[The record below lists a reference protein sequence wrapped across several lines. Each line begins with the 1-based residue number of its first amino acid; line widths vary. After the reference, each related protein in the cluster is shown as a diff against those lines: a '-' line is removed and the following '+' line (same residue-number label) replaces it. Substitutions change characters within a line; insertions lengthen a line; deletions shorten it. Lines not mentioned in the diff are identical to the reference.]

1 VSSLPGAPE
10 AEEPS
15 RKRSVAQRVARD
27 LSSTPDA
34 TGTTEWPR
42 WLKISRQIAVF
53 LLGVGIIVYSV
64 SATSKNIAYII
75 TGLVLI
81 GLIPLENFLDAL
93 SERMAK
99 RQ

>member
-1 VSSLPGAPE
+1 
-10 AEEPS
+10 
-15 RKRSVAQRVARD
+15 VAQRVARD

-34 TGTTEWPR
+34 AGTGEWPR
-42 WLKISRQIAVF
+42 WLKILRQVAVF
-53 LLGVGIIVYSV
+53 LLGVSVIIYSV
-64 SATSKNIAYII
+64 IATSKNIAYII
-75 TGLVLI
+75 TGMVLI